1 MKQNY
6 SIKVLLVIA
15 VAFFATADNATAQ
28 SNNDQ
33 ISVQNVQISIAAA
46 QIVSATHDAVSD
58 TYEEFA
64 CIRDLSVSQQAEGD
78 KFNTNDI
85 VSRTINKSDLTQNG
99 NGYSFYSAIIGYD
112 AYPIVSKVLLQ
123 EVSYWL
129 TSRKKRKAA
138 IDQAKSNVVKNLS
151 QIESSEPTFKYSSLY
166 RGMLHVI
173 GQMNKDCKK
182 TVYIYTNGVENYIHN
197 FYDVKDWNAE
207 YETIKKTL
215 LTDMKV
221 PNVKNLEI
229 VFLSSGRD
237 EITVQSLRFWAR
249 FFSEHGINTTVRAS
263 I

>member
-6 SIKVLLVIA
+6 FFKSIIIA

-28 SNNDQ
+28 VNNDQ
-33 ISVQNVQISIAAA
+33 ISVQNIQISIAAA
-46 QIVSATHDAVSD
+46 QIVSAAHDAVSD
-58 TYEEFA
+58 TYEEYA
-64 CIRDLSVSQQAEGD
+64 CIRDLSVSQQSEGD
-78 KFNTNDI
+78 KFNTNEI
-85 VSRTINKSDLTQNG
+85 VSRTIDKSDLTQNG
-99 NGYSFYSAIIGYD
+99 NGYGFYSAVIGYD
-112 AYPIVSKVLLQ
+112 AYPDVNKVPLE

-138 IDQAKSNVVKNLS
+138 IDEAKSRIVKDLDKIANT
-151 QIESSEPTFKYSSLY
+151 EPTFKYSSLY
-166 RGMLHVI
+166 RGMLHVV

-182 TVYIYTNGVENYIHN
+182 TVYIYTNGAENYIYN

-215 LTDMKV
+215 LSDMKA

-229 VFLSSGRD
+229 IFISSGRD
-237 EITVQSLRFWAR
+237 ELTVQSLRFWSR